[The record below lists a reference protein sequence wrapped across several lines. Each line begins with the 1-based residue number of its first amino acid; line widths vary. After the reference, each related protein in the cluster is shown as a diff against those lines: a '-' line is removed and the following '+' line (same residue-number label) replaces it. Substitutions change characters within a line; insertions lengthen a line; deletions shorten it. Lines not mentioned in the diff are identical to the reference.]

1 MTGEAPLVI
10 NSQTD
15 SPATKDQPGPRVVV
29 MGVSGCG
36 KTTIGDLVARELGVP
51 FLDGDSL
58 HPVENVAKM
67 AAGTPLTDEDRWPW
81 LATVGSELAA
91 AGNGGLVLACSALRR
106 SYRDAIR
113 AQAPDTVFLH
123 LHGSKEVLGS
133 RLEGRSG
140 HFMPAALLES
150 QLATL
155 EPLEADEAGILVDI
169 AGPVAQVVS
178 DALSGIAAAA
188 TAAAAVSPAGA
199 SAPGSQGAT
208 RTQGRQ
214 FDVDLKAAPFNL
226 DDAAVDWV
234 NSTLESMTLE
244 EKIGQ
249 LFINHNNDYSPEYL
263 DGVLENYH
271 VGGMRY
277 RPGPSGAVQ
286 EHIRYAQSKSKV
298 PLLVASNPEM
308 GGAGSCDDGTFV
320 STHLQAGSHPDKSI
334 ARKMGQVAGVETAAL
349 GCNWAFAPIVD
360 IHYNWRNTV
369 ISTRSFGNTPEIVVE
384 RAKEYF
390 DGISESPTA
399 CAMKHFPGD
408 GVDERDQH
416 VVTSYNTFG
425 YDEWNRTYGHV
436 YREMIGHGVQS
447 IMIGHIGAPELSR
460 HFRPGMADK
469 DVMPATLAPELL
481 QDLLRGEL
489 GFNGLILTDAS
500 QMIGLTQAMK
510 RRDLVP
516 ATIAAGCDMFL
527 FFRNPAED
535 FGYMLDGY
543 KSGVITEQRLHDA
556 LRRIL
561 ALKASL
567 GLHVKARDELVPA
580 TDALARI
587 GSAEHR
593 AVAAEVAD
601 KTVTLVK
608 DTATNLPITPETHKR
623 IRLYG
628 ISGDSDFTRA
638 DPLAYLDKVKDE
650 LEKAGFEV
658 HLFKTAAQREAAGET
673 DVNFMSV
680 ISEEATGDYADKYD
694 AAFIFANVKG
704 FAQEAAIRIK
714 WSTPMAAEIPW
725 YVTEVPTV
733 FVSLNQPNHLIDV
746 PMVRTAIHTHA
757 DSVEAIRATI
767 EKIMGK
773 SEFQGT
779 FNENVFCD
787 SFDTR
792 L

>member
-1 MTGEAPLVI
+1 MTTYNPE
-10 NSQTD
+10 
-15 SPATKDQPGPRVVV
+15 TKLRIIV

-67 AAGTPLTDEDRWPW
+67 AAGTPLTDDDRWPW
-81 LATVGSELAA
+81 LATVGTELAN
-91 AGNGGLVLACSALRR
+91 AGDGGMVLACSALRR

-123 LHGSKEVLGS
+123 LHGSKEVL
-133 RLEGRSG
+133 RARTEGRTG
-140 HFMPAALLES
+140 HFMPPALLDS

-155 EPLEADEAGILVDI
+155 EPLQADEAGVVVDI
-169 AGPVAQVVS
+169 AAGVDEVVREALAGITVVARS
-178 DALSGIAAAA
+178 KTGGSGGAAG
-188 TAAAAVSPAGA
+188 SAGA
-199 SAPGSQGAT
+199 PGT
-208 RTQGRQ
+208 RPRQ
-214 FDVDLKAAPFNL
+214 FDVDLQAAPFNL
-226 DDAAVDWV
+226 DDDAVAWV
-234 NSTLESMTLE
+234 ESTLAGMSLE

-271 VGGMRY
+271 VGGVRY
-277 RPGPSGAVQ
+277 RPGPSAAVQ
-286 EHIRYAQSKSKV
+286 EHIRYAQSKTRI

-320 STHLQAGSHPDKSI
+320 STHLQAGSHPDKAI
-334 ARKMGQVAGVETAAL
+334 ARQMGQVAGVETAAL

-390 DGISESPTA
+390 DGISESPTV

-425 YDEWNRTYGHV
+425 YEEWNRTFGHV

-447 IMIGHIGAPELSR
+447 IMVGHIGAPELSR
-460 HFRPGMADK
+460 HFRPGMADA
-469 DVMPATLAPELL
+469 DILPATLSPELL

-489 GFNGLILTDAS
+489 GFNGLVLTDAS
-500 QMIGLTQAMK
+500 QMVGLTQAMK

-535 FGYMLDGY
+535 FGYMLDGV
-543 KSGVITEQRLHDA
+543 KSGVITEKRLHDA

-561 ALKASL
+561 GLKASL
-567 GLHVKARDELVPA
+567 GLHRKSADQLVPPPA
-580 TDALARI
+580 ALAVI

-593 AVAAEVAD
+593 AVAAEIAD

-608 DTATNLPITPETHKR
+608 DTAHNLPITPQTHPR

-628 ISGDSDFTRA
+628 ISGGADFTRA
-638 DPLAYLDKVKDE
+638 DPLAYLDTVKEE
-650 LEKAGFEV
+650 LQAAGFEV
-658 HLFKTAAQREAAGET
+658 HLFKTADQREAAGET
-673 DVNFMSV
+673 GVNFMSI
-680 ISEEATGDYADKYD
+680 ISEEAAGDYADKYD
-694 AAFIFANVKG
+694 AAFVFANVKG

-714 WSTPMAAEIPW
+714 WSSPMAAEIPW

-746 PMVRTAIHTHA
+746 PMVKTAIHAHA
-757 DSVEAIRATI
+757 GSREAIRATI
-767 EKIMGK
+767 EKIQGK
-773 SEFQGT
+773 SAFQGT
-779 FNENVFCD
+779 FNDNVFCG

>member
-1 MTGEAPLVI
+1 
-10 NSQTD
+10 
-15 SPATKDQPGPRVVV
+15 

-36 KTTIGDLVARELGVP
+36 KTTIGDLVARELGIP

-91 AGNGGLVLACSALRR
+91 AGSGGLVLACSALRR

-123 LHGSKEVLGS
+123 LHGSKEVL
-133 RLEGRSG
+133 RARTEGRTG
-140 HFMPAALLES
+140 HFMPPALLES

-155 EPLEADEAGILVDI
+155 EPLEADEAGLVVDI
-169 AGPVAQVVS
+169 AARVKQVV
-178 DALSGIAAAA
+178 
-188 TAAAAVSPAGA
+188 TAALAGMAGVVNAAGAPAGFT
-199 SAPGSQGAT
+199 APEAPHAGAAG
-208 RTQGRQ
+208 TQARQ
-214 FDVDLKAAPFNL
+214 FDVDLQAAPFNL
-226 DDAAVDWV
+226 GAAAVQWV
-234 NSTLESMTLE
+234 NSTIDAMSLE

-277 RPGPSGAVQ
+277 RPGPSAAVQ
-286 EHIRYAQSKSKV
+286 EHIRYAQSKTRI

-390 DGISESPTA
+390 DGISESPTV

-416 VVTSYNTFG
+416 VVTSYNTLG
-425 YDEWNRTYGHV
+425 YEDWNMTYGHV

-460 HFRPGMADK
+460 HFRPGLADH
-469 DVMPATLAPELL
+469 DILPATLAPELL

-500 QMIGLTQAMK
+500 LMIGLTQAM
-510 RRDLVP
+510 RRKDLVP

-535 FGYMLDGY
+535 FGYMMDGY
-543 KSGVITEQRLHDA
+543 KSGIITEQRLHDA

-567 GLHVKARDELVPA
+567 GLHRRPVAELVPPA
-580 TDALARI
+580 EALGVI
-587 GSAEHR
+587 GSDAHR
-593 AVAAEVAD
+593 NVAADIAD
-601 KTVTLVK
+601 KTVTLIK
-608 DTATNLPITPETHKR
+608 DTAHNLPITPETHKR

-628 ISGDSDFTRA
+628 ISGGSDFTGA
-638 DPLAYLDKVKDE
+638 DPLAYLDTVKEE
-650 LEKAGFEV
+650 LERAGFEV
-658 HLFKTAAQREAAGET
+658 HLFKTAEQREAAGET
-673 DVNFMSV
+673 GVNFMSV

-694 AAFIFANVKG
+694 AAFVFACVLG

-714 WSTPMAAEIPW
+714 WSSPMAAEIPW

-746 PMVRTAIHTHA
+746 PMVKTAIHAHA
-757 DSVEAIRATI
+757 GTREAIRATI
-767 EKIMGK
+767 EKIQGK

-779 FNENVFCD
+779 FNENVVCD
-787 SFDTR
+787 SCDTR

>member
-1 MTGEAPLVI
+1 
-10 NSQTD
+10 
-15 SPATKDQPGPRVVV
+15 

-36 KTTIGDLVARELGVP
+36 KTTIGDLVARELGVQ

-91 AGNGGLVLACSALRR
+91 AKGGLVLACSALRR

-123 LHGSKEVLGS
+123 LHGSKDVL
-133 RLEGRSG
+133 RARTEGRSG
-140 HFMPAALLES
+140 HFMPPALLES

-155 EPLEADEAGILVDI
+155 EALEADEAGIVVDI
-169 AGPVAQVVS
+169 AGPVDQVVA
-178 DALSGIAAAA
+178 DALAGIAAAV
-188 TAAAAVSPAGA
+188 TAAVGT
-199 SAPGSQGAT
+199 SATGAT
-208 RTQGRQ
+208 GTPLRQ
-214 FDVDLKAAPFNL
+214 FDVDLQAAPFYL
-226 DDAAVDWV
+226 DDAAVTWV
-234 NSTLESMTLE
+234 NTTLESMTLE

-263 DGVLENYH
+263 DGVLENFH

-277 RPGPSGAVQ
+277 RPGPSAAVQ
-286 EHIRYAQSKSKV
+286 EHIRHAQSKSKV

-334 ARKMGQVAGVETAAL
+334 AHRMGQVAGVETAAL

-369 ISTRSFGNTPEIVVE
+369 ISTRAFGNTPEIVVE

-408 GVDERDQH
+408 GMDERDQH
-416 VVTSYNTFG
+416 VVTSYNTLG
-425 YDEWNRTYGHV
+425 YDEWNKTYGHV

-460 HFRPGMADK
+460 HFRPGLADK
-469 DVMPATLAPELL
+469 DIRPATLAPELL

-510 RRDLVP
+510 RKDLVP

-527 FFRNPAED
+527 FFRNADED
-535 FGYMLDGY
+535 FQYMLDGY

-567 GLHVKARDELVPA
+567 GLHLKDRNELVPPVE
-580 TDALARI
+580 ALAVI
-587 GSAEHR
+587 GSDAHR
-593 AVAAEVAD
+593 AIAAEIAD

-608 DTATNLPITPETHKR
+608 DTAHNLPIRPETHKR

-628 ISGDSDFTRA
+628 ISGGSDFTMA
-638 DPLAYLDKVKDE
+638 DPLGYLDTVKDE

-658 HLFKTAAQREAAGET
+658 HLFKTAAQRSAAGET
-673 DVNFMSV
+673 GINFMSV

-694 AAFIFANVKG
+694 AAFVFANVKG

-725 YVTEVPTV
+725 YATEVPTV

-746 PMVRTAIHTHA
+746 PMVKTAIHAHA
-757 DSVEAIRATI
+757 GTVEAIRATI

>member
-1 MTGEAPLVI
+1 MTGEARLLKPAPVPAAARPQVI
-10 NSQTD
+10 
-15 SPATKDQPGPRVVV
+15 V

-81 LATVGSELAA
+81 LATVGAELAS
-91 AGNGGLVLACSALRR
+91 AGNGGLVMACSALRR

-113 AQAPDTVFLH
+113 EQAPDTVFLH
-123 LHGSKEVLGS
+123 LHGSKEVL
-133 RLEGRSG
+133 RARTEGRSG
-140 HFMPAALLES
+140 HFMPPALLDS

-155 EPLEADEAGILVDI
+155 EPLDADEAGIVVDI
-169 AGPVAQVVS
+169 AAPVGQVVAE
-178 DALSGIAAAA
+178 ALAGIATVAGSA
-188 TAAAAVSPAGA
+188 AGA
-199 SAPGSQGAT
+199 PG
-208 RTQGRQ
+208 TQRRQ
-214 FDVDLKAAPFNL
+214 FDVDLQAAPFNL
-226 DDAAVDWV
+226 DDDAVAWV
-234 NSTLESMTLE
+234 DSTIAGMSLE

-263 DGVLENYH
+263 DGVLDKYH

-277 RPGPSGAVQ
+277 RPGPSAAVQ
-286 EHIRYAQSKSKV
+286 EHIRYAQSRTRI

-320 STHLQAGSHPDKSI
+320 STHLQAGSHPDKAI
-334 ARKMGQVAGVETAAL
+334 ARQMGQVAGVETAAL

-369 ISTRSFGNTPEIVVE
+369 ISTRAFGNTPEIVVE

-390 DGISESPTA
+390 DGISESPTV

-416 VVTSYNTFG
+416 VVTSYNTLG
-425 YDEWNRTYGHV
+425 YQEWNRSYGHV

-447 IMIGHIGAPELSR
+447 IMVGHIGAPELTR
-460 HFRPGMADK
+460 HFRPGTADK
-469 DVMPATLAPELL
+469 DILPATLSPELL

-543 KSGVITEQRLHDA
+543 KSGIITDQRLHDA

-567 GLHVKARDELVPA
+567 GLHVKPAAERVPPA
-580 TDALARI
+580 EALAVI
-587 GSAEHR
+587 GSDAHR
-593 AVAAEVAD
+593 AIAAGIAD
-601 KTVTLVK
+601 KTVTLIK
-608 DTATNLPITPETHKR
+608 DTANNLPVTPETHKR

-628 ISGDSDFTRA
+628 ISGGSDFTRA
-638 DPLAYLDKVKDE
+638 DPLAYMDTVKAE
-650 LEKAGFEV
+650 LENAGFEV
-658 HLFKTAAQREAAGET
+658 HLFKTADQREAAGET
-673 DVNFMSV
+673 GVNFMSI

-694 AAFIFANVKG
+694 AAFVFANVKG

-714 WSTPMAAEIPW
+714 WSSPMAAEIPW

-746 PMVRTAIHTHA
+746 PMVKTAINAHA
-757 DSVEAIRATI
+757 GSPEAIRATI
-767 EKIMGK
+767 AKIMGK

-779 FNENVFCD
+779 FNDNVFCD

>member
-1 MTGEAPLVI
+1 MI
-10 NSQTD
+10 
-15 SPATKDQPGPRVVV
+15 KHRIIV

-51 FLDGDSL
+51 FVDGDSL

-81 LATVGSELAA
+81 LATVGSKLAA
-91 AGNGGLVLACSALRR
+91 AGDGGLVLACSALRR

-113 AQAPDTVFLH
+113 EQAPDTVFLH
-123 LHGSKEVLGS
+123 LDGSKEVLKA
-133 RLEGRSG
+133 RTEGRTG
-140 HFMPAALLES
+140 HFMPPALLES

-155 EPLEADEAGILVDI
+155 EPLQEDERGVVVDI
-169 AGPVAQVVS
+169 AAPVQDVVAE
-178 DALSGIAAAA
+178 ALKGIAAVVPPAKGAA
-188 TAAAAVSPAGA
+188 G
-199 SAPGSQGAT
+199 T
-208 RTQGRQ
+208 RPRQ
-214 FDVDLKAAPFNL
+214 FDVDLAAAPFML
-226 DDAAVDWV
+226 DAGAIAWV
-234 NSTLESMTLE
+234 EGTIGAMTLE

-249 LFINHNNDYSPEYL
+249 LFINHNNDYSPGYL

-277 RPGPSGAVQ
+277 RPGPSAAVQ
-286 EHIRYAQSKSKV
+286 EHIRYAQSKSRI
-298 PLLVASNPEM
+298 PLLIASNPEM

-320 STHLQAGSHPDKSI
+320 STHLQAGSHPDRNI
-334 ARKMGQVAGVETAAL
+334 ARQMGQVAGVETAAL

-369 ISTRSFGNTPEIVVE
+369 ISTRSFGNTPEVVVE

-408 GVDERDQH
+408 GIDERDQH
-416 VVTSYNTFG
+416 VVTSYNTLG
-425 YDEWNRTYGHV
+425 YEEWNRTYGHV
-436 YREMIGHGVQS
+436 YREMIAHGVQS
-447 IMIGHIGAPELSR
+447 IMVGHIGAPEVSR
-460 HFRPGMADK
+460 HFRPGLPDAGIL
-469 DVMPATLAPELL
+469 PATLSPELL

-489 GFNGLILTDAS
+489 GFNGLVLTDAS
-500 QMIGLTQAMK
+500 QMVGLTQAMK
-510 RRDLVP
+510 RKDLVP

-535 FGYMLDGY
+535 FQYMLDGY

-561 ALKASL
+561 GLKASL
-567 GLHVKARDELVPA
+567 GLHLKSADQLVPPA
-580 TDALARI
+580 EALAVI
-587 GSAEHR
+587 GSQPHR
-593 AVAAEVAD
+593 AIAAEIAD

-608 DTATNLPITPETHKR
+608 DTAGNLPITPGTHPR

-628 ISGDSDFTRA
+628 ISGGADFTRA
-638 DPLAYLDKVKDE
+638 DPLAYLDVVKEE
-650 LEKAGFEV
+650 LEAAGFEV
-658 HLFKTAAQREAAGET
+658 FLYRTAEQREAAGET
-673 DVNFMSV
+673 GVNFMSV
-680 ISEEATGDYADKYD
+680 ISEEATGDYAEKYD
-694 AAFIFANVKG
+694 AAFVFANVKG

-714 WSTPMAAEIPW
+714 WSSPMAAEIPW

-746 PMVRTAIHTHA
+746 PMVKTAIHAHA
-757 DSVEAIRATI
+757 GTREAIRAAV
-767 EKIMGK
+767 EKIQGK
-773 SEFQGT
+773 SAFQGT
-779 FNENVFCD
+779 FNENVFCG

>member
-1 MTGEAPLVI
+1 MVISNNTAPAPEGR
-10 NSQTD
+10 Q
-15 SPATKDQPGPRVVV
+15 GPRVIV

-91 AGNGGLVLACSALRR
+91 AGSGGLVLACSALRR

-113 AQAPDTVFLH
+113 AEAPDTIFLH
-123 LHGSKEVLGS
+123 LHGSKEVLKA
-133 RLEGRSG
+133 RTEGRSG
-140 HFMPAALLES
+140 HFMPPALLES

-155 EPLEADEAGILVDI
+155 EPLEADEVGVVVDI
-169 AGPVAQVVS
+169 AGPVTQVMA
-178 DALSGIAAAA
+178 DALAGIA
-188 TAAAAVSPAGA
+188 TAANAASGSPAVGSPAGT
-199 SAPGSQGAT
+199 SGSGTPGAAG
-208 RTQGRQ
+208 TQGRQ
-214 FDVDLKAAPFNL
+214 FDVDLNAAPFNL
-226 DDAAVDWV
+226 DDAAVEWV

-390 DGISESPTA
+390 DGITESPTA

-425 YDEWNRTYGHV
+425 YEEWNKTYGHV
-436 YREMIGHGVQS
+436 YREMIGRGVQS
-447 IMIGHIGAPELSR
+447 IMIGHIGAPGLSR

-469 DVMPATLAPELL
+469 DIKPATLAPELL

-510 RRDLVP
+510 RKDLVP

-535 FGYMLDGY
+535 FQYMLEGY
-543 KSGVITEQRLHDA
+543 KSGIITEQRLHDA

-567 GLHVKARDELVPA
+567 GLHRKERGELVPPA
-580 TDALARI
+580 DTLARI
-587 GSAEHR
+587 GSAAHR

-608 DTATNLPITPETHKR
+608 DTASNLPITPETHKR

-638 DPLAYLDKVKDE
+638 DPLAYLDKVKVE

-673 DVNFMSV
+673 GINFMTV

-694 AAFIFANVKG
+694 AAFVFANVKG

-733 FVSLNQPNHLIDV
+733 LVSLNQPNHLIDV
-746 PMVRTAIHTHA
+746 PMVKTAIHTHA

>member
-1 MTGEAPLVI
+1 
-10 NSQTD
+10 
-15 SPATKDQPGPRVVV
+15 

-67 AAGTPLTDEDRWPW
+67 AAGTPLTDDDRWPW
-81 LATVGSELAA
+81 LATVGTELAN
-91 AGNGGLVLACSALRR
+91 AGDGGMVLACSALRR

-113 AQAPDTVFLH
+113 QQAPDTIFLH
-123 LHGSKEVLGS
+123 LHGSKEVL
-133 RLEGRSG
+133 RARTEGRTG
-140 HFMPAALLES
+140 HFMPPALLDS

-155 EPLEADEAGILVDI
+155 EPLEADEAGIVVDI
-169 AGPVAQVVS
+169 AAQVDEVVRE
-178 DALSGIAAAA
+178 ALAGIAVVARSSTASPDAAG
-188 TAAAAVSPAGA
+188 SAGA
-199 SAPGSQGAT
+199 PGT
-208 RTQGRQ
+208 RPRQ
-214 FDVDLKAAPFNL
+214 FDVDLQAAPFNL
-226 DDAAVDWV
+226 DGDAVAWV
-234 NSTLESMTLE
+234 ESTLAGMSLE

-263 DGVLENYH
+263 DGVLENFH

-277 RPGPSGAVQ
+277 RPGPSAAVQ
-286 EHIRYAQSKSKV
+286 EHIRYAQSKARI

-320 STHLQAGSHPDKSI
+320 STHLQAGSHPDKAI
-334 ARKMGQVAGVETAAL
+334 ARQMGQVAGVETAAL

-369 ISTRSFGNTPEIVVE
+369 ISTRAFGNTPEIVVE

-390 DGISESPTA
+390 DGISESPTV

-425 YDEWNRTYGHV
+425 YEEWNRTYGHV

-447 IMIGHIGAPELSR
+447 IMVGHIGAPELSR
-460 HFRPGMADK
+460 HFRPGLADA
-469 DVMPATLAPELL
+469 DILPATLSPELL

-489 GFNGLILTDAS
+489 GFNGLVLTDAS
-500 QMIGLTQAMK
+500 LMVGLTQAMK
-510 RRDLVP
+510 RKDLVP

-535 FGYMLDGY
+535 FQYMLDGF

-561 ALKASL
+561 GLKASL
-567 GLHVKARDELVPA
+567 GLHRTPADQLVPPA
-580 TDALARI
+580 EALAVI
-587 GSAEHR
+587 GSGEHR
-593 AVAAEVAD
+593 AIAAEIAD

-608 DTATNLPITPETHKR
+608 DTANNLPITPQTHPR

-628 ISGDSDFTRA
+628 ISGGADFTRA
-638 DPLAYLDKVKDE
+638 DPLAYLDTVKDE
-650 LEKAGFEV
+650 LEAAGFEV
-658 HLFKTAAQREAAGET
+658 HVFKTAEQREAAGET
-673 DVNFMSV
+673 GMNFMRV
-680 ISEEATGDYADKYD
+680 LSEEATGDYADKYD
-694 AAFIFANVKG
+694 AAFVFANVKG

-714 WSTPMAAEIPW
+714 WSSPMAAEIPW

-746 PMVRTAIHTHA
+746 PMVKTAIHAHA
-757 DSVEAIRATI
+757 GSREAIRATI
-767 EKIMGK
+767 EKIQGK
-773 SEFQGT
+773 SAFQGT
-779 FNENVFCD
+779 FNDNVFCG

-792 L
+792 R

>member
-1 MTGEAPLVI
+1 MTASE
-10 NSQTD
+10 
-15 SPATKDQPGPRVVV
+15 QPVRQESARAGGDKLRIVV

-36 KTTIGDLVARELGVP
+36 KTTIGELVARGLGLP

-81 LATVGSELAA
+81 LAIVGSELAA
-91 AGNGGLVLACSALRR
+91 AGDGGLVLACSALRR

-123 LHGSKEVLGS
+123 LHGSKEVLGA
-133 RLEGRSG
+133 RIEGRTG
-140 HFMPAALLES
+140 HFMPPSLLES

-155 EPLEADEAGILVDI
+155 EPLEADEAGIVVDI
-169 AGPVAQVVS
+169 AAPVEAVV
-178 DALSGIAAAA
+178 AAALTGLA
-188 TAAAAVSPAGA
+188 GITAGRGISPTTKAAQPAA
-199 SAPGSQGAT
+199 
-208 RTQGRQ
+208 RQ
-214 FDVDLKAAPFNL
+214 SDVDLQSAPFSL
-226 DDAAVDWV
+226 DDAAVAWV
-234 NSTLESMTLE
+234 ESTLGSMTLE

-249 LFINHNNDYSPEYL
+249 LFINHNNDYSPQYL
-263 DGVLENYH
+263 DGILGNYH

-286 EHIRYAQSKSKV
+286 EHIRYAQAKSRV
-298 PLLVASNPEM
+298 PLLIASNPEM

-320 STHLQAGSHPDKSI
+320 CTHLQAGSHPDKSI
-334 ARKMGQVAGVETAAL
+334 ARQMGRVAGVETAAL

-390 DGISESPTA
+390 DGISESRTV
-399 CAMKHFPGD
+399 CAIKHFPGD
-408 GVDERDQH
+408 GIDERDQH
-416 VVTSYNTFG
+416 VVTSYNPLG
-425 YDEWNRTYGHV
+425 YEEWNRTYGHV
-436 YREMIGHGVQS
+436 YRELIGHGVQS

-460 HFRPGMADK
+460 HFRPGMTDK
-469 DVMPATLAPELL
+469 DILPATLSPELL
-481 QDLLRGEL
+481 LDLLRGEL

-500 QMIGLTQAMK
+500 QMVGLTQAMK
-510 RRDLVP
+510 RKDLVP

-535 FGYMLDGY
+535 FRYMMEGY
-543 KSGVITEQRLHDA
+543 KSGVITEHRLHDA
-556 LRRIL
+556 VRRIL
-561 ALKASL
+561 ALKATL
-567 GLHVKARDELVPA
+567 GLHAVPREELVPPSE
-580 TDALARI
+580 ALAVI
-587 GSAEHR
+587 GSEAHH
-593 AVAAEVAD
+593 AVAAGIAD

-608 DTATNLPITPETHKR
+608 DTANNLPITPETHHR

-628 ISGDSDFTRA
+628 VSGGADFTRA
-638 DPLAYLDKVKDE
+638 DPLAYLDIVKDE
-650 LEKAGFEV
+650 LEQAGFEV
-658 HLFKTAAQREAAGET
+658 HLFRTAEQREAAGET
-673 DVNFMSV
+673 GVNFMSV
-680 ISEEATGDYADKYD
+680 ISEEATCDYAEKYD
-694 AAFIFANVKG
+694 AAFVFANVKG

-714 WSTPMAAEIPW
+714 WSSPMAAEIPW
-725 YVTEVPTV
+725 YATEVPTV

-746 PMVRTAIHTHA
+746 PMVRTAIHAHA
-757 DSVEAIRATI
+757 GTREAIRAAV
-767 EKIMGK
+767 EKIQGK
-773 SEFQGT
+773 SAFQGT

>member
-1 MTGEAPLVI
+1 MTGEAPLTMT
-10 NSQTD
+10 SHT
-15 SPATKDQPGPRVVV
+15 SPPGKGKPGPHVIV
-29 MGVSGCG
+29 MGVSGSG

-81 LATVGSELAA
+81 LATVGSKLAD
-91 AGNGGLVLACSALRR
+91 AGTGGMVLACSALRR

-113 AQAPDTVFLH
+113 TKAPDTVFLH
-123 LHGSKEVLGS
+123 LHGSKEVLKA
-133 RLEGRSG
+133 RTEGRSG
-140 HFMPAALLES
+140 HFMPPALLDS

-155 EPLEADEAGILVDI
+155 EPLEADEAGFVVDI
-169 AGPVAQVVS
+169 AAPVDEVVAS
-178 DALSGIAAAA
+178 ALGDIAAVAP
-188 TAAAAVSPAGA
+188 SAGA
-199 SAPGSQGAT
+199 AGTP
-208 RTQGRQ
+208 GRQ

-425 YDEWNRTYGHV
+425 YDEWNKTYGHV

-460 HFRPGMADK
+460 HFRPGLADK
-469 DVMPATLAPELL
+469 DIKPATLAPELL

-510 RRDLVP
+510 RKDLVP

-535 FGYMLDGY
+535 FQYMLDGY
-543 KSGVITEQRLHDA
+543 KSGVISEQRLHDA

-567 GLHVKARDELVPA
+567 GLHTKDRGELVPPA
-580 TDALARI
+580 EALAKI

-608 DTATNLPITPETHKR
+608 DTANNLPITPETHKR

-628 ISGDSDFTRA
+628 ISGESDFTRA

-650 LEKAGFEV
+650 LENAGFEV

-673 DVNFMSV
+673 GINFMSV

-694 AAFIFANVKG
+694 AAFVFANVKG

-733 FVSLNQPNHLIDV
+733 LVSLNQPNHLIDV
-746 PMVRTAIHTHA
+746 PMVKTAIHTHA

-767 EKIMGK
+767 GKIMGK

>member
-1 MTGEAPLVI
+1 MSTYNPETKLRVI
-10 NSQTD
+10 
-15 SPATKDQPGPRVVV
+15 V

-67 AAGTPLTDEDRWPW
+67 AAGTPLTDDDRWPW
-81 LATVGSELAA
+81 LATVGTELAN
-91 AGNGGLVLACSALRR
+91 AGDGGMVLACSALRR

-113 AQAPDTVFLH
+113 AQAPDTIFLH
-123 LHGSKEVLGS
+123 LHGSKEVL
-133 RLEGRSG
+133 RARTEGRTG
-140 HFMPAALLES
+140 HFMPPALLDS

-155 EPLEADEAGILVDI
+155 EPLQADEAGVVVDI
-169 AGPVAQVVS
+169 AAGVDEVVRE
-178 DALSGIAAAA
+178 ALAGIAVVARSNTAGSGGAAGI
-188 TAAAAVSPAGA
+188 AGA
-199 SAPGSQGAT
+199 PGT
-208 RTQGRQ
+208 RPRQ
-214 FDVDLKAAPFNL
+214 FDVDLQAAPFNL
-226 DDAAVDWV
+226 DDDAVAWV
-234 NSTLESMTLE
+234 ESTLAGMSLE

-277 RPGPSGAVQ
+277 RPGPSAAVQ
-286 EHIRYAQSKSKV
+286 EHIRYAQSKTRI

-320 STHLQAGSHPDKSI
+320 STHLQAGSHPDKVI
-334 ARKMGQVAGVETAAL
+334 ARQMGQVAGVETAAL

-390 DGISESPTA
+390 DGISESPTV

-425 YDEWNRTYGHV
+425 YEEWNRTYGHV

-447 IMIGHIGAPELSR
+447 IMVGHIGAPELSR
-460 HFRPGMADK
+460 HFRPGMADA
-469 DVMPATLAPELL
+469 DILPATLSPELL

-489 GFNGLILTDAS
+489 GFNGLVLTDAS
-500 QMIGLTQAMK
+500 QMVGLTQAMK

-535 FGYMLDGY
+535 FGYMLDGV

-561 ALKASL
+561 GLKASL
-567 GLHVKARDELVPA
+567 GLHRKPADQLVPPPA
-580 TDALARI
+580 ALAVI
-587 GSAEHR
+587 GSSEHR
-593 AVAAEVAD
+593 AVAAEIAD

-608 DTATNLPITPETHKR
+608 DTAHNLPITPQTHPR

-628 ISGDSDFTRA
+628 ISGGADFTRA
-638 DPLAYLDKVKDE
+638 DPLAYLDTVKEE
-650 LEKAGFEV
+650 LEAAGFEV
-658 HLFKTAAQREAAGET
+658 HLFKTADQREAAGET
-673 DVNFMSV
+673 GVNFMSI

-694 AAFIFANVKG
+694 AAFVFANVKG

-746 PMVRTAIHTHA
+746 PMVKTAIHAHA
-757 DSVEAIRATI
+757 GSREAIRATI
-767 EKIMGK
+767 EKIQGK
-773 SEFQGT
+773 SAFQGT
-779 FNENVFCD
+779 FNDNVFCG

>member
-1 MTGEAPLVI
+1 
-10 NSQTD
+10 
-15 SPATKDQPGPRVVV
+15 

-81 LATVGSELAA
+81 LATVGGELAN
-91 AGNGGLVLACSALRR
+91 AGDGGMVLACSALRR

-113 AQAPDTVFLH
+113 KQAPDTIFLH
-123 LHGSKEVLGS
+123 LHGSREVLTA
-133 RLEGRSG
+133 RTEGRTG
-140 HFMPAALLES
+140 HFMPPALLDS

-155 EPLEADEAGILVDI
+155 EPLEGDEAGVVVDI
-169 AGPVAQVVS
+169 AAPVQQVVR
-178 DALSGIAAAA
+178 DALTGITAVGRSRTA
-188 TAAAAVSPAGA
+188 TPDSAGA
-199 SAPGSQGAT
+199 PGT
-208 RTQGRQ
+208 RPRQ
-214 FDVDLKAAPFNL
+214 FDVDLQAAPFNL
-226 DDAAVDWV
+226 DDGAVAWV
-234 NSTLESMTLE
+234 ESTLAGMSLE

-263 DGVLENYH
+263 DGVLEDYH

-277 RPGPSGAVQ
+277 RPGPSAAVQ
-286 EHIRYAQSKSKV
+286 EHIRYAQSKSRI

-320 STHLQAGSHPDKSI
+320 STHLQAGSHPDKAI
-334 ARKMGQVAGVETAAL
+334 ARQMGQVAGVETAAL

-390 DGISESPTA
+390 DGISESPTV

-408 GVDERDQH
+408 GIDERDQH
-416 VVTSYNTFG
+416 VVTSYNTLG
-425 YDEWNRTYGHV
+425 YEEWNRTYGHV

-447 IMIGHIGAPELSR
+447 IMVGHIGAPELSR
-460 HFRPGMADK
+460 HFRPGLADA
-469 DVMPATLAPELL
+469 DILPATLSPELL

-489 GFNGLILTDAS
+489 GFNGLVLTDAS
-500 QMIGLTQAMK
+500 LMVGLTQAMK
-510 RRDLVP
+510 RKDLVP

-535 FGYMLDGY
+535 FQYMLDGF

-561 ALKASL
+561 GLKASL
-567 GLHVKARDELVPA
+567 GLHLKPADQLVPPA
-580 TDALARI
+580 EALAVI
-587 GSAEHR
+587 GSEEHR
-593 AVAAEVAD
+593 RVAAEIAD

-608 DTATNLPITPETHKR
+608 DTAHNLPITPATHPR

-628 ISGDSDFTRA
+628 ISGGADFTRA
-638 DPLAYLDKVKDE
+638 DPLAYLDTVKEE
-650 LEKAGFEV
+650 LEAAGFEV
-658 HLFKTAAQREAAGET
+658 HLFKTADQREAAGET
-673 DVNFMSV
+673 GVNFMSV

-694 AAFIFANVKG
+694 AAFVFANVKG

-746 PMVRTAIHTHA
+746 PMVKTAIHAHA
-757 DSVEAIRATI
+757 GSREAIRATI
-767 EKIMGK
+767 EKIQGK

>member
-1 MTGEAPLVI
+1 MSKI
-10 NSQTD
+10 
-15 SPATKDQPGPRVVV
+15 RIIV
-29 MGVSGCG
+29 MGVSGSG
-36 KTTIGDLVARELGVP
+36 KTTIGDLVARELGIP

-81 LATVGSELAA
+81 LATVGAELAK
-91 AGNGGLVLACSALRR
+91 AGDGGLVLACSALRR

-113 AQAPDTVFLH
+113 EQAPDTIFLH
-123 LHGSKEVLGS
+123 LNGSKEVLKA
-133 RLEGRSG
+133 RTEGRTG
-140 HFMPAALLES
+140 HFMPPALLDS

-155 EPLEADEAGILVDI
+155 EPLQEDERGVVVDI
-169 AGPVAQVVS
+169 AAPVPDVVAQALKGISAVVPS
-178 DALSGIAAAA
+178 PKGTHG
-188 TAAAAVSPAGA
+188 TAS
-199 SAPGSQGAT
+199 
-208 RTQGRQ
+208 RR
-214 FDVDLKAAPFNL
+214 FDVDLAAAPFNL
-226 DDAAVDWV
+226 DADAIAWV
-234 NSTLESMTLE
+234 EATLGAMTLE

-263 DGVLENYH
+263 DGVLDTYH

-277 RPGPSGAVQ
+277 RPGPSAAVQ
-286 EHIRYAQSKSKV
+286 EHIRYAQTRTRI
-298 PLLVASNPEM
+298 PLLIASNPEM

-320 STHLQAGSHPDKSI
+320 STHLQAGSHPDKNI
-334 ARKMGQVAGVETAAL
+334 ARQMGQVAGVETAAL

-408 GVDERDQH
+408 GIDERDQH
-416 VVTSYNTFG
+416 VVTSYNTLP
-425 YDEWNRTYGHV
+425 YEEWDRTYGHV
-436 YREMIGHGVQS
+436 YREMIAHGVQS
-447 IMIGHIGAPELSR
+447 IMVGHIGAPEVSR
-460 HFRPGMADK
+460 RFRPELSDTEIL
-469 DVMPATLAPELL
+469 PATLSPELL

-489 GFNGLILTDAS
+489 GFNGLVLTDAS
-500 QMIGLTQAMK
+500 QMVGLTQAKK

-535 FGYMLDGY
+535 FQYMLDGY

-561 ALKASL
+561 GLKASL
-567 GLHVKARDELVPA
+567 GLHLKPVDQLVPPSE
-580 TDALARI
+580 ALAVI
-587 GSAEHR
+587 GSAAHR
-593 AVAAEVAD
+593 SVAAEIAD

-608 DTATNLPITPETHKR
+608 DTAGNLPITPQTHPR

-628 ISGDSDFTRA
+628 ISGGSDFTRA
-638 DPLAYLDKVKDE
+638 DPLAYLEVVKEE
-650 LEKAGFEV
+650 LEVAGFEV
-658 HLFKTAAQREAAGET
+658 SLFRTAEQREAAGET
-673 DVNFMSV
+673 GVNFMSI
-680 ISEEATGDYADKYD
+680 ISEEATGNYAEKYD
-694 AAFIFANVKG
+694 AAFVFANVKG

-714 WSTPMAAEIPW
+714 WSSPMAAEIPW

-746 PMVRTAIHTHA
+746 PMVKTAIHAHTGTR
-757 DSVEAIRATI
+757 EAIRAAV
-767 EKIMGK
+767 EKIQGK

-779 FNENVFCD
+779 FNENVFCG

>member
-1 MTGEAPLVI
+1 
-10 NSQTD
+10 
-15 SPATKDQPGPRVVV
+15 

-36 KTTIGDLVARELGVP
+36 KTTIGDLVARGLGVP
-51 FLDGDSL
+51 FLDADSL

-81 LATVGSELAA
+81 LATVGSELAV
-91 AGNGGLVLACSALRR
+91 AGSGGLVLACSALRR

-133 RLEGRSG
+133 RIEGRSG
-140 HFMPAALLES
+140 HFMPATLLAS

-155 EPLEADEAGILVDI
+155 EPLEADEAGVVVDI
-169 AGPVAQVVS
+169 AGPVHQVVAG
-178 DALSGIAAAA
+178 ALAGIATAVSAAVVRSAGPAAAA
-188 TAAAAVSPAGA
+188 GRTG
-199 SAPGSQGAT
+199 
-208 RTQGRQ
+208 TQGRQ

-226 DDAAVDWV
+226 DDTAITWV
-234 NSTLESMTLE
+234 NTTLESMTLE

-263 DGVLENYH
+263 DGVLENFH

-277 RPGPSGAVQ
+277 RPGPSAAVQ
-286 EHIRYAQSKSKV
+286 EHIRHAQSKSKI

-334 ARKMGQVAGVETAAL
+334 ARQMGQVAGVETAAL

-369 ISTRSFGNTPEIVVE
+369 ISTRAFGNTPEIVVE

-408 GVDERDQH
+408 GMDERDQH
-416 VVTSYNTFG
+416 VVTSYNTLG

-460 HFRPGMADK
+460 HFRPGLADK
-469 DVMPATLAPELL
+469 DIMPATLAPELL
-481 QDLLRGEL
+481 QDLLRGVL

-500 QMIGLTQAMK
+500 QMVGLTQAKK
-510 RRDLVP
+510 RKDLVP

-527 FFRNPAED
+527 FFRNPEED

-543 KSGVITEQRLHDA
+543 KSGVITELRLHDA

-567 GLHVKARDELVPA
+567 GLHLKDRNELVPPVG
-580 TDALARI
+580 ALAKI
-587 GSAEHR
+587 GSEAHR
-593 AVAAEVAD
+593 AVAAEIAD

-608 DTATNLPITPETHKR
+608 DTAHNLPIRPETHKR

-628 ISGDSDFTRA
+628 ISGGSDFTRA
-638 DPLAYLDKVKDE
+638 DPLAYLDTVKDE
-650 LEKAGFEV
+650 LERAGFEV
-658 HLFKTAAQREAAGET
+658 HLFKTADQREAAGET
-673 DVNFMSV
+673 GINFMSV

-694 AAFIFANVKG
+694 AAFVFANVKG

-746 PMVRTAIHTHA
+746 PMVKTAIHAHA
-757 DSVEAIRATI
+757 GSVEAIRATI
-767 EKIMGK
+767 GKIMGE

>member
-1 MTGEAPLVI
+1 
-10 NSQTD
+10 
-15 SPATKDQPGPRVVV
+15 
-29 MGVSGCG
+29 MGVSGSG

-67 AAGTPLTDEDRWPW
+67 ASGTPLTDEDRWPW
-81 LATVGSELAA
+81 LATVGSKLADS
-91 AGNGGLVLACSALRR
+91 GSDGLVLACSSLRR

-113 AQAPDTVFLH
+113 AKAPDAVFLH
-123 LHGSKEVLGS
+123 LRGSKEVLKA
-133 RLEGRSG
+133 RTEGRSG
-140 HFMPAALLES
+140 HFMPPALLDS

-155 EPLEADEAGILVDI
+155 EPLEADEVSFVVDI
-169 AGPVAQVVS
+169 AAPVDEVVAS
-178 DALSGIAAAA
+178 ALGNIAAVAPHAAAA
-188 TAAAAVSPAGA
+188 
-199 SAPGSQGAT
+199 GSK
-208 RTQGRQ
+208 GRQ
-214 FDVDLKAAPFNL
+214 FDVDHKATPSNL
-226 DDAAVDWV
+226 DDPAIDWV

-277 RPGPSGAVQ
+277 RPGPSDAVQ

-334 ARKMGQVAGVETAAL
+334 ARKMGQVACVETAAL

-390 DGISESPTA
+390 DGISESPTV

-425 YDEWNRTYGHV
+425 YDEWNKTYGHV

-460 HFRPGMADK
+460 HFRPGLADK
-469 DVMPATLAPELL
+469 DIKPATLAPELL

-510 RRDLVP
+510 RKELVP

-567 GLHVKARDELVPA
+567 GLHRKERSDLVPPA
-580 TDALARI
+580 EALAKI

-608 DTATNLPITPETHKR
+608 DTAGNLPITPETHKR

-628 ISGDSDFTRA
+628 ISGESDFTRA

-650 LEKAGFEV
+650 LEKVGFEV

-673 DVNFMSV
+673 GINFMSV

-694 AAFIFANVKG
+694 TAFVFANVKG

-733 FVSLNQPNHLIDV
+733 LVSLNQPNHLIDV
-746 PMVRTAIHTHA
+746 PMVKTAIHAHA

-779 FNENVFCD
+779 FNDNVFCD